1 MAFLMMTGEV
11 LVPCGCLEWNS
22 MFNLFDD
29 EPTRQGQGVVLVF
42 DSKMKMH
49 SKGEV

>member
-1 MAFLMMTGEV
+1 
-11 LVPCGCLEWNS
+11 

-29 EPTRQGQGVVLVF
+29 EPTRQGQGVVLVL